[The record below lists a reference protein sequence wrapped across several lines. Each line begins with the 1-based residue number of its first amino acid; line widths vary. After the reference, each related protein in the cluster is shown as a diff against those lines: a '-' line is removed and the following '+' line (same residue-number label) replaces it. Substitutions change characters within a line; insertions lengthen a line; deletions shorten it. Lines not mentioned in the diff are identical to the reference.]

1 LDLSP
6 ELCGA
11 FFFANVSLTADF
23 NCIVRETANDFAMK
37 VGARQMSVAGLQSR
51 KMALQRQAQVFKA
64 LGHSGR
70 MAIIHALADGEVC
83 ACDLA
88 AVAGCSSP
96 TASRHLSVLRHAGLI
111 ADERRGQQI
120 FYRLAFPC
128 VLTFAECITRVDAG
142 EANARLHVTCCA

>member
-1 LDLSP
+1 
-6 ELCGA
+6 
-11 FFFANVSLTADF
+11 
-23 NCIVRETANDFAMK
+23 MK
-37 VGARQMSVAGLQSR
+37 VGAKPTSVAGPQSR

-142 EANARLHVTCCA
+142 EANAKLHVTCCA